1 MIQDFFTTKI
11 FTILFIML
19 SSYHLSNHNCINQ
32 WKYCK
37 FFKMSMYG
45 FWLAWSI
52 SHKMYSITCKKA
64 WGYKIISNQFWG
76 FTVHHKVLCK
86 YFVFANIFIFKV
98 GFQGFFSVWQ
108 ISHIKGHLLKSTW
121 HFMRVWILFK
131 MQNPKDFRTM
141 LQFC

>member
-98 GFQGFFSVWQ
+98 GFQGFFFCLANLPYKRAPVEKYLALYESVNIIQ
-108 ISHIKGHLLKSTW
+108 NAKS
-121 HFMRVWILFK
+121 
-131 MQNPKDFRTM
+131 
-141 LQFC
+141 